1 MSKKLSV
8 IGTVISLLT
17 GLFVG
22 PLSAPAYASECL
34 SAPGESAPG
43 RHWFYWTDK
52 VSKQRCW
59 FANEAAERTARY
71 RSEDDSSLRNQ
82 NSGGYQQPLPIAP
95 TEAES
100 PVKSWFSSNF
110 PAWNGWGSRTEAEE
124 AAPTEAMLLRK
135 RSEDARKHVKTSQQ
149 TKQKHK
155 SERRVSER
163 TKQKAAHRVAQV
175 PEPAG
180 HKDGPVA
187 TFEFDKNWQNAM
199 DAVREKDVL
208 TGRTEVE
215 DWQKALYEEFLV
227 WRTKQIMFGYGD

>member
-1 MSKKLSV
+1 MTKKV
-8 IGTVISLLT
+8 NVTGTVISLLA
-17 GLFVG
+17 VVV

-34 SAPGESAPG
+34 SSPGESAPG

-59 FANEAAERTARY
+59 FAKEAAEKPARY
-71 RSEDDSSLRNQ
+71 RSEDGSFLRNQ
-82 NSGGYQQPLPIAP
+82 SSGDYQQALPVAP

-110 PAWNGWGSRTEAEE
+110 PSWNGWGSRTEAEE
-124 AAPTEAMLLRK
+124 AAPTEATLPQK
-135 RSEDARKHVKTSQQ
+135 RSESARKHVKTFQQ

-155 SERRVSER
+155 FERHVSER
-163 TKQKAAHRVAQV
+163 TKQKVALRVARV
-175 PEPAG
+175 PETAG
-180 HKDGPVA
+180 RKDGPVA
-187 TFEFDKNWQNAM
+187 RFEFDKNWQSVM

-227 WRTKQIMFGYGD
+227 WRTKQIMFGY